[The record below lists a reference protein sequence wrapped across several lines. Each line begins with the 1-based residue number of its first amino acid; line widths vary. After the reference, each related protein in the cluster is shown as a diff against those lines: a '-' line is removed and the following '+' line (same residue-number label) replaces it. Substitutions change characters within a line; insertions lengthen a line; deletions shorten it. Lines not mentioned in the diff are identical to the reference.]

1 MEKRRRNKNRN
12 TLKLI
17 PLGGLGE
24 IGRNMT
30 VVEYMREMLIIDCGI
45 MFPDNEMLGIDLILP
60 DYSYVRANA
69 RKLKGILITHGHEDH
84 IGAIPYLYK
93 ELGPDVPIYAPQL
106 AMELIKGKLNEHR
119 VRFLPENLHVIQSRS
134 MIKVGNHFRAEFIS
148 VNHSISDSFAIA
160 LHTRLGTIFH
170 TGDFRI
176 DYDPVDQNVFDFYKF
191 SEIGEKGVL
200 MLLSDSTNVEKKTT
214 TVTERD
220 VATSLDRIIQ
230 GAKGRVITATFAS
243 HISRVSQIAQIGIK
257 YGRKVG
263 VFGRNM
269 ESNFEVARKLG
280 YINIADS
287 QMMNPKELKGLPE
300 DKQLIIMTGSQGE
313 PMSALSLMSRGMHK
327 IMKIRP
333 GDTVILS
340 ASAIPGNEKS
350 ISKNINA
357 LFMMGANVVYGKEE
371 NVHVSGHA
379 SNEQLQMLMRML
391 KPKYFVPIHGEMRH
405 LVKHAQLVRKLGWS
419 SEQILLATNGDVI
432 EIDSNHAEI
441 TDRIALDTVFVD
453 GSMVGDVKKLIKE
466 RKTMSEDGIMVVM
479 VGLRT
484 LGEAIEC
491 MPDIISRG
499 FFFGEELK
507 DIIENLKELITA
519 AVMDQVNKSG
529 MDYNAINSRI
539 KKTAEKYVERNFRK
553 NPMIITR
560 VIEIEG

>member
-1 MEKRRRNKNRN
+1 
-12 TLKLI
+12 
-17 PLGGLGE
+17 
-24 IGRNMT
+24 
-30 VVEYMREMLIIDCGI
+30 
-45 MFPDNEMLGIDLILP
+45 
-60 DYSYVRANA
+60 
-69 RKLKGILITHGHEDH
+69 
-84 IGAIPYLYK
+84 
-93 ELGPDVPIYAPQL
+93 
-106 AMELIKGKLNEHR
+106 
-119 VRFLPENLHVIQSRS
+119 
-134 MIKVGNHFRAEFIS
+134 
-148 VNHSISDSFAIA
+148 
-160 LHTRLGTIFH
+160 
-170 TGDFRI
+170 
-176 DYDPVDQNVFDFYKF
+176 
-191 SEIGEKGVL
+191 
-200 MLLSDSTNVEKKTT
+200 
-214 TVTERD
+214 
-220 VATSLDRIIQ
+220 
-230 GAKGRVITATFAS
+230 
-243 HISRVSQIAQIGIK
+243 
-257 YGRKVG
+257 
-263 VFGRNM
+263 
-269 ESNFEVARKLG
+269 
-280 YINIADS
+280 
-287 QMMNPKELKGLPE
+287 
-300 DKQLIIMTGSQGE
+300 
-313 PMSALSLMSRGMHK
+313 
-327 IMKIRP
+327 
-333 GDTVILS
+333 
-340 ASAIPGNEKS
+340 
-350 ISKNINA
+350 
-357 LFMMGANVVYGKEE
+357 MMGANVVYGKEE